1 MKTGYCRR
9 KTHCSKRTDWRQ
21 AIFREEY
28 SLQLMIVTEVNH
40 PVSKFC
46 QRDCIS
52 RGIRVMLSSTVFLQ
66 SDCPRQPPPAP
77 ECIQLVSECLM
88 VCIHAQYQKHTLP
101 HLLSWQFFYHNI
113 SCMKRKFISN
123 GLSKAIYFSKESR
136 NTELRI
142 DGVIW
147 SKNLR
152 QLLKEIHKD
161 NILTEYCVTRR

>member
-77 ECIQLVSECLM
+77 ECIQLVSEHSCSIRKTYFTTSTVMTVLLP
-88 VCIHAQYQKHTLP
+88 QYKL
-101 HLLSWQFFYHNI
+101 YEE
-113 SCMKRKFISN
+113 K
-123 GLSKAIYFSKESR
+123 IYFQWTFKS
-136 NTELRI
+136 
-142 DGVIW
+142 
-147 SKNLR
+147 
-152 QLLKEIHKD
+152 
-161 NILTEYCVTRR
+161 NIFQ